1 MASLTSLPM
10 EVVEE
15 VVARLDLPSTLAM
28 ATALPL
34 AHSLLT
40 SPTNWHTLVASCT
53 FSPTSSST
61 STYSSASSTTSS
73 TSTTL
78 EEVRRE
84 VVLLA
89 TFLRACP
96 HSQHLQQVL
105 LASICSSFPPM
116 EGLRG
121 RGD

>member
-15 VVARLDLPSTLAM
+15 EVALLDLPSTLAM

-34 AHSLLT
+34 AHGLLT
-40 SPTNWHTLVASCT
+40 SPTNWNTLVASCT
-53 FSPTSSST
+53 STYSST
-61 STYSSASSTTSS
+61 STSS
-73 TSTTL
+73 TL
-78 EEVRRE
+78 EEVRME
-84 VVLLA
+84 VGLLA
-89 TFLRACP
+89 TFLRTCP

>member
-1 MASLTSLPM
+1 MASLTSLPI

-15 VVARLDLPSTLAM
+15 VLALLDLPSTLAM

-34 AHSLLT
+34 AHGLLT

-53 FSPTSSST
+53 STYSST
-61 STYSSASSTTSS
+61 STSTFSS
-73 TSTTL
+73 TSYITSSTL

-84 VVLLA
+84 VGLLA
-89 TFLRACP
+89 TFLRTCP

-105 LASICSSFPPM
+105 LAYICSSFPPM
-116 EGLRG
+116 EGLR
-121 RGD
+121 